1 MFSTTEQTPL
11 DPAAARCPP
20 CLAPQACDE
29 VADVSPAEGATLG
42 ARSANNDYP
51 RRWRH
56 AYMEASIDPVWKLLM
71 GRGRKLEVEPGVSVL
86 DHSLRCATLA
96 LESGADAMLV
106 TACLLHDIGHLLRDD
121 FAPGAGRGSS
131 DHHDVF
137 GAAFLTPWFGPRIV
151 EPIGMH
157 VAAKRYLCAAE
168 PAYFRQ
174 LSSASKT
181 DLVSQGGPLTP
192 AEAAAFAAQPYAPLA
207 IRLCRMDDRSAEIA
221 APRSLALFWDL
232 AQDCRRESDA
242 GSPQR

>member
-1 MFSTTEQTPL
+1 MFSTAEQTTL
-11 DPAAARCPP
+11 DPAAAQCPP
-20 CLAPQACDE
+20 CLAPQACD
-29 VADVSPAEGATLG
+29 VAGYVSPAEGATLG
-42 ARSANNDYP
+42 ERSANNDYP

-121 FAPGAGRGSS
+121 FAPGAGHGSS

>member
-1 MFSTTEQTPL
+1 
-11 DPAAARCPP
+11 
-20 CLAPQACDE
+20 
-29 VADVSPAEGATLG
+29 
-42 ARSANNDYP
+42 
-51 RRWRH
+51 
-56 AYMEASIDPVWKLLM
+56 
-71 GRGRKLEVEPGVSVL
+71 
-86 DHSLRCATLA
+86 
-96 LESGADAMLV
+96 
-106 TACLLHDIGHLLRDD
+106 
-121 FAPGAGRGSS
+121 
-131 DHHDVF
+131 
-137 GAAFLTPWFGPRIV
+137 WFGPRIV